1 MSERDRLDPQSRVP
15 LEALLAIMPGGFN
28 AIADITARREAA
40 SGLMSAAAAEIP
52 VNPNV
57 THKDH
62 VAPGVNG
69 APDVRVRVYTPVAA
83 SDSAT
88 GLRPGLI
95 YIHGG
100 GMILGSIE
108 GEEQNCIM
116 FAERLGIVVA
126 SVDYRKAPENPYP
139 AGPNDCYA
147 GTEWVFENATSLGI
161 DASNIGIYG
170 GSAGGGLALAVA
182 LMARDRGGPSM
193 KYMMPIYPMIDDRNV
208 TLSSLNVTEVGIWDR
223 AGNLEAWTCY
233 LGGEAADH
241 YAAPTRATDLAGLP
255 PAFIDVGEMDM
266 FRDEDFDFAM
276 RLNQAGVPT
285 EFHVHPGAFHASEI
299 FAPEAALS
307 QRIWA
312 GRLAALT
319 RFIEA

>member
-40 SGLMSAAAAEIP
+40 SGLLTAVAAGIP

-57 THKDH
+57 TFQDH
-62 VAPGVNG
+62 FAPGRNG

-108 GEEQNCIM
+108 GEEQNAIM
-116 FAERLGIVVA
+116 LAEQLNIIVA

-139 AGPNDCYA
+139 AGPDDCYS
-147 GTEWVFENATSLGI
+147 GMEWVFENAADLGI

-182 LMARDRGGPSM
+182 LMARDRSGPAL

-208 TLSSLNVTEVGIWDR
+208 TFSSLNVTEVGIWDR
-223 AGNLEAWTCY
+223 AGNLEAWECY
-233 LGGEAADH
+233 LGGEVADH
-241 YAAPTRATDLAGLP
+241 YAAPSRATDLAGLP
-255 PAFIDVGEMDM
+255 PAFIDVGQMDM

-299 FAPEAALS
+299 FAPDADLS
-307 QRIWA
+307 KRIWS
-312 GRLAALT
+312 GRLDALR
-319 RFIEA
+319 RFIAA